1 MWKTCTRERWD
12 VDQLFDSCHEQWPH
26 VLSWRTCMCR
36 VVRFSL
42 VRCILIRI
50 FVTLLDMGDGLIT
63 VFKCSNA
70 TLFCFVNYEDDIDYF
85 IVEA

>member
-1 MWKTCTRERWD
+1 
-12 VDQLFDSCHEQWPH
+12 
-26 VLSWRTCMCR
+26 MCR

-70 TLFCFVNYEDDIDYF
+70 TLFCFVNYEDDVDYF